1 MLRNK
6 IRFYQLL
13 EIIAGITKNNINH
26 EIIDFY
32 WENLSPE
39 HDDENLCNAL
49 TDIATKAT
57 RFPTIWDVEK
67 VINQKS
73 KIKGAKK

>member
-26 EIIDFY
+26 EIMDFY
-32 WENLSPE
+32 WQNLSAE
-39 HDDENLCNAL
+39 NDDEILCNAL
-49 TDIATKAT
+49 TDIATKAN
-57 RFPTIWDVEK
+57 RFPTVWEIEK
-67 VINQKS
+67 TINAQKV
-73 KIKGAKK
+73 KGAKK